1 MAIRSVKDM
10 VAQANAAVETLAPE
24 QAIKLAGD
32 PDTVFVD
39 VRDTAEREK
48 TGTAKGAIHAP
59 RAFLEFM
66 ADPASERHLPELSSG
81 KRLVLFCASGGR
93 SALAAK
99 TLKDMGYQRVAHIAG
114 GFGAWVKAGGPTEH
128 R

>member
-1 MAIRSVKDM
+1 MTIRSLKDM

-24 QAIKLAGD
+24 QAVRLAGD

-48 TGTAKGAIHAP
+48 TGTVKGAIHAP

-99 TLKDMGYQRVAHIAG
+99 TLKDMGYEKVAHVAG
-114 GFGAWVKAGGPTEH
+114 GFGALTKAGVTTEH

>member
-1 MAIRSVKDM
+1 MTIRGSKDM

-24 QAIKLAGD
+24 QAVRLAGD

-48 TGTAKGAIHAP
+48 TGTVKGAVHAP

-99 TLKDMGYQRVAHIAG
+99 TLKDMGYEKVAHVAG
-114 GFGAWVKAGGPTEH
+114 GFGALTKAGAPTEH
-128 R
+128 Q